1 MKIALALVAPALLLA
16 GPAVAAPGEAPY
28 RALGTEPGW
37 TLTIDHGL
45 IRYIGDY
52 GRTRVTTTAPQP
64 RPSFNGRRYV
74 TPRITI
80 DITRVPCN
88 DGMSDR
94 EFPEQ
99 VMVTVGRRTVRG
111 CGGDPIVAP
120 ARVPVIDGK
129 WLIETVAGHA
139 IRGGRQAVISFADGR
154 ISGNSGCNG
163 FGGSYRFARGTL
175 TAGPLI
181 STKMACA
188 GPVMLEE
195 QAIFQLLGRPLSVSS
210 NRNGKLV
217 LSAGGARTMVLVRA
231 ERGFPERD

>member
-1 MKIALALVAPALLLA
+1 MKFALALVAPALLLA
-16 GPAVAAPGEAPY
+16 GSAMAAPPEAPY

-45 IRYIGDY
+45 IRYVGDY
-52 GRTRVTTTAPQP
+52 GRTRVTTTAPEA
-64 RPSFNGRRYV
+64 RPSFNGRRYA

-80 DITRVPCN
+80 DITRAPCN

-94 EFPEQ
+94 QFPER

-129 WLIETVAGHA
+129 WVIETVDGHA
-139 IRGGRQAVISFADGR
+139 PRGGRQATISFGDGR

-181 STKMACA
+181 STKMACL
-188 GPVMLEE
+188 GPVMIEE
-195 QAIFQLLGRPLSVSS
+195 QAILQLLGQPLGVRS
-210 NRNGKLV
+210 NRDGKLV
-217 LSAGGARTMVLVRA
+217 LSAGGARTMILAPVG
-231 ERGFPERD
+231 RGFPERN

>member
-16 GPAVAAPGEAPY
+16 GSAVAAPYDAPY
-28 RALGTEPGW
+28 HALGTEPGW
-37 TLTIDHGL
+37 SLSIDHGL
-45 IRYIGDY
+45 IRYVGDY
-52 GRTRVTTTAPQP
+52 GRTRVTTTAPEA

-74 TPRITI
+74 TPRITV
-80 DITRVPCN
+80 DITRAPCN

-94 EFPEQ
+94 EFPER
-99 VMVTVGRRTVRG
+99 VMVTVGRRTVHG

-120 ARVPVIDGK
+120 ARVPVIEGK
-129 WLIETVAGHA
+129 WLIETVDGHA
-139 IRGGRQAVISFADGR
+139 IRGGRQASVSFADGR
-154 ISGNSGCNG
+154 ISGNGGCNG

-181 STKMACA
+181 STKMACL

-195 QAIFQLLGRPLSVSS
+195 QAIFQLLGQPLGVRS
-210 NRNGKLV
+210 NRDGKLV

-231 ERGFPERD
+231 ERGFPERN

>member
-16 GPAVAAPGEAPY
+16 GSAIAAPGEAPY

-45 IRYIGDY
+45 IRYVGDY
-52 GRTRVTTTAPQP
+52 GRTRVTTTAPQA

-80 DITRVPCN
+80 DITRAPCN

-94 EFPEQ
+94 EFPER

-120 ARVPVIDGK
+120 ARVAVIDGK
-129 WLIETVAGHA
+129 WLIETVDGHA
-139 IRGGRQAVISFADGR
+139 LHRGRQASISFADGR

-163 FGGSYRFARGTL
+163 FGGSYRFAHGTL

-181 STKMACA
+181 STKMACL

-195 QAIFQLLGRPLSVSS
+195 QAIFQLLGQPLGVSS

-231 ERGFPERD
+231 ERGFPERN

>member
-16 GPAVAAPGEAPY
+16 GSAIAAPPEAPY

-37 TLTIDHGL
+37 TLTIHHGL
-45 IRYIGDY
+45 IRYAGDY
-52 GRTRVTTTAPQP
+52 GRTRVTTTAPEP

-80 DITRVPCN
+80 DITRAPCN

-94 EFPEQ
+94 EFPER
-99 VMVTVGRRTVRG
+99 VTVTVGRRTVRG

-139 IRGGRQAVISFADGR
+139 IRGGRQASISFADGR

-181 STKMACA
+181 STKMACL
-188 GPVMLEE
+188 GPVMIEE

-217 LSAGGARTMVLVRA
+217 LSAGSVRTMVLVPA
-231 ERGFPERD
+231 GRGFPERN